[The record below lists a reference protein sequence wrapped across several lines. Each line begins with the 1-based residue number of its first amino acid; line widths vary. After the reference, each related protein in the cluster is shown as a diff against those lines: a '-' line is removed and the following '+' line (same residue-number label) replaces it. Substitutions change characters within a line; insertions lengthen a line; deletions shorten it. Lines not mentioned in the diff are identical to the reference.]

1 MLKIIFSITKTA
13 LCQPPGY
20 GGVDSRY
27 CARRKAYATVTPQIL
42 GRQAPLISRKLN
54 TWQVREMGRSKGRR

>member
-1 MLKIIFSITKTA
+1 MLKIIFSITKTL

-27 CARRKAYATVTPQIL
+27 CVRRKAYATVTPQIL
-42 GRQAPLISRKLN
+42 GR
-54 TWQVREMGRSKGRR
+54 SKGR